1 MTTNFESNQF
11 HLSEEEMKRLEKWFG
26 YGAFREADIVF
37 FGNEEGLGGYP
48 IEAVRARTRVY
59 GNNSDTWLDKNWE
72 NGYWDETGD
81 TGYNLVGEVT
91 NEIRAEKGL
100 VPHNIKEGNPN
111 STMLDFQARLLL
123 ALEKPEYDWFALK
136 RGKRNE
142 ETTDKTD
149 ITDKWKEKY
158 DRIQTLYDKDH
169 KIKAALMDWRP
180 LPRQNEST
188 WPYQLNQKEYLK
200 AFKPGKRYAKK
211 IQVAIKSDNLDGL
224 NEYGKMVVTRT
235 KLLKQVIE
243 QFDFPVLVASGDPDA
258 KEILFKLIFAEK
270 GITFEEKTLSNGKR
284 YKKAVVHVGNRE
296 LTILLSLFFNYRSNC
311 LGRDGLKGL
320 YEEEL
325 SPLFK
330 DI

>member
-1 MTTNFESNQF
+1 MTTNFENDQF

-59 GNNSDTWLDKNWE
+59 GKNSDTWLGEGWE
-72 NGYWDETGD
+72 NGYWDESGH
-81 TGYNLVGEVT
+81 TGYKLLGEVT

-100 VPHNIKEGNPN
+100 APHNKKEGNPR

-123 ALEKPEYDWFALK
+123 ALEQPEYDWFALK
-136 RGKRNE
+136 DGKKDE
-142 ETTDKTD
+142 ETTN
-149 ITDKWKEKY
+149 KWKEKY
-158 DRIQTLYDKDH
+158 ERIQTLYDKDH

-180 LPRQNEST
+180 LPRQDENT
-188 WPYQLNQKEYLK
+188 WPYQLDQNEYLK
-200 AFKPGKRYAKK
+200 AFKPGKRYLKK
-211 IQVAIKSDNLDGL
+211 IQSAIETDNLDGL
-224 NEYGKMVVTRT
+224 NEYGKMVVART
-235 KLLKQVIE
+235 KLLKRVIE
-243 QFDFPVLVASGDPDA
+243 QFDFPVIVASGDPDA
-258 KEILFKLIFAEK
+258 KENLFKLIFADE

-284 YKKAVVHVGNRE
+284 YKKALVYVGNRE
-296 LTILLSLFFNYRSNC
+296 LTILLSLFFDYRSNC
-311 LGRDGLKGL
+311 LGRDGLRDL